1 LTPSGFLLPPIRFI
15 VPIGKG
21 VCGLPYIPWAT
32 ATAALVVAI
41 KGASLVVCW
50 LPSVADAAGTKFAA
64 RSTARLAEEAEA
76 GALTIGACGTNQY
89 EHERVV
95 FIPRGRYM
103 TVLGNSPEPFCGYFV
118 GVPCKG
124 DGASNVDEVKR
135 AAAALQAQIS
145 RRSSHGCTVDTTT
158 TASQRRRRCDAH
170 AGALGC
176 FVGTPSLVWQ
186 NWGTLVGAAD
196 ADET

>member
-1 LTPSGFLLPPIRFI
+1 MSFRSRSPSVYISVGTARPCSSAGLDAQQLLLAPVRFV

-21 VCGLPYIPWAT
+21 VGGLPYTPWAT
-32 ATAALVVAI
+32 ATATLVVAI

-50 LPSVADAAGTKFAA
+50 LPSVADAAGTEFAA

-95 FIPRGRYM
+95 FIPRGRHI

-124 DGASNVDEVKR
+124 DGACGVDEVKR

-145 RRSSHGCTVDTTT
+145 REELPRVYGRYYDDLIIASS
-158 TASQRRRRCDAH
+158 
-170 AGALGC
+170 AL
-176 FVGTPSLVWQ
+176 
-186 NWGTLVGAAD
+186 
-196 ADET
+196 